1 MGKNIPSWG
10 KTIIY
15 GVIAGLAIRLLI
27 ANAPQVGKY
36 F

>member
-1 MGKNIPSWG
+1 MAKEIPSWG

-15 GVIAGLAIRLLI
+15 GVIAALVIRLAI
-27 ANAPQVGKY
+27 ANAPQVGQY